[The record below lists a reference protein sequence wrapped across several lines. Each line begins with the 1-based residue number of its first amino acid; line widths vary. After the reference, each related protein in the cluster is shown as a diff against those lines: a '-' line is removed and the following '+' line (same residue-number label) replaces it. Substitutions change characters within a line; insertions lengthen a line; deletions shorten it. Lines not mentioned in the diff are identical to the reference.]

1 MDVMAVLLKEL
12 NDLPEACRLSVL
24 TYVRLLKLG
33 MAPPVGGDDASS
45 EGCLDAVEQLRQYP
59 EFERRAN

>member
-1 MDVMAVLLKEL
+1 MDVMDVLLKEL

-33 MAPPVGGDDASS
+33 MAPSVASDGAGH
-45 EGCLDAVEQLRQYP
+45 EACVDAVEQLGQYP
-59 EFERRAN
+59 EVERRAN